1 MRPASAEAMRD
12 RIITSRCW
20 RRIARGFTLA
30 VLAVLGGCF
39 VPQVHHT
46 VEVRVISLQPGN
58 LESHGI
64 AFITPSAATGQEE
77 EKQAVAFL
85 FAKVLAHQRER
96 VRVVSLAE
104 SLNAINKTGLA
115 EAYKRMYDD
124 YRDTGLLKRDVL
136 RQVGQAT
143 GARYIAQIKLQGWGQ
158 GAKERFGTLG
168 FRIVETRYASV
179 RVFLQIWDS
188 TDGSIAWE
196 GMQEILYALDRV
208 NEAPVT
214 FRTAVERTAEEIV
227 RRLP

>member
-1 MRPASAEAMRD
+1 MGVMSE
-12 RIITSRCW
+12 RINCGC
-20 RRIARGFTLA
+20 RRIGCAVTLA
-30 VLAVLGGCF
+30 VLAAGLAGCF
-39 VPQVHHT
+39 IPQVHHT
-46 VEVRVISLQPGN
+46 VEVRVISLKPGQ

-77 EKQAVAFL
+77 EKQAVAFV
-85 FAKVLAHQRER
+85 FANVLARERER
-96 VRVVSLAE
+96 VRVVSLAD
-104 SLNAINKTGLA
+104 SLTAINRSGLA

-136 RQVGQAT
+136 EQLGRAT

-179 RVFLQIWDS
+179 RVFLQVWDS
-188 TDGSIAWE
+188 ADGSIAWE
-196 GMQEILYALDRV
+196 GMQEFLYALDRV

-214 FRTAVERTAEEIV
+214 FRTAVGHTAEEVV

>member
-1 MRPASAEAMRD
+1 MGDRLVAISAA
-12 RIITSRCW
+12 
-20 RRIARGFTLA
+20 LA
-30 VLAVLGGCF
+30 ALAGLGGCF

-85 FAKVLAHQRER
+85 FANVLARERER

-104 SLNAINKTGLA
+104 SLTAINKSGLA

-124 YRDTGLLKRDVL
+124 YRDTGLLKSDVL
-136 RQVGQAT
+136 QQLGRAT

-196 GMQEILYALDRV
+196 GMQEFLYARDRID
-208 NEAPVT
+208 EAPVT
-214 FRTAVERTAEEIV
+214 FRTAVERTAEEVV